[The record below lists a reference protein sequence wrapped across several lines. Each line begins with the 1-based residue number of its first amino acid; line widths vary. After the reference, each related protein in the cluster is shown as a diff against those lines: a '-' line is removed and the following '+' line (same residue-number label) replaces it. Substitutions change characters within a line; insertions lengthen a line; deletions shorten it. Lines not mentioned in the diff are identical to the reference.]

1 MPSKSSPRRK
11 EALKAQGAL
20 HPHPERVRDGLFE
33 SSAFFDPHDV
43 VQVKYEMLRRVRVE
57 LANVS
62 HTAAAF
68 GFSRAAFY
76 QARAAFERE
85 GLRGLLPHKRGPR
98 GAHKL
103 TDEILGGLAALT
115 DAEGLPLPAREL
127 ARYLQDKHGLS
138 AHPRS
143 IERSLARFG
152 ARQEKKR
159 RATRS
164 PDS

>member
-1 MPSKSSPRRK
+1 MPSRSSPRRQ

-20 HPHPERVRDGLFE
+20 HPHPERVSDGLFE

-68 GFSRAAFY
+68 GFSRPAFY
-76 QARAAFERE
+76 QAREAFERE

-98 GAHKL
+98 GPHKL
-103 TDEILGGLAALT
+103 TNEILEALAAQT
-115 DAEGLPLPAREL
+115 DAEGSPLPAREL
-127 ARYLQDKHGLS
+127 ARYLQDEYAIS

-143 IERSLARFG
+143 IERSLARLR
-152 ARQEKKR
+152 AQQEKKPR
-159 RATRS
+159 STRS
-164 PDS
+164 PNS